1 MSLVAVKDKE
11 LLEKIQHRFTR
22 LFKELK
28 AVNICTTSSCLGSMV
43 TWRTSESGRLC
54 WSLQND
60 TASQL
65 YLPATK
71 FLEFNKDRRT
81 RSYQFKLKKRQ
92 SAKDIRLHFFS
103 ERVKNRWNS
112 LQSEVVSAKTLKLIQ
127 NFKARLQQM
136 RDTQMTVGLLVH
148 EEVDLTQKSIWLR
161 STSSW
166 TSSRAVVPQVVRSLF
181 FRQGVAAPGELL
193 TTSRNSTQKLTTL
206 DYDMEWTVLSAVRP
220 VGCSLAGLS

>member
-136 RDTQMTVGLLVH
+136 RDTQMIVGLLVH
-148 EEVDLTQKSIWLR
+148 EEVDLTQID
-161 STSSW
+161 
-166 TSSRAVVPQVVRSLF
+166 F
-181 FRQGVAAPGELL
+181 FVDE
-193 TTSRNSTQKLTTL
+193 
-206 DYDMEWTVLSAVRP
+206 
-220 VGCSLAGLS
+220 